1 MSYFSVLMF
10 IFATLVLLFGLY
22 IYKGHDVSK
31 LFVRASF
38 KNLTKEEWINI
49 GKWTMIVSLFII
61 LIGVLGIIFNVE

>member
-22 IYKGHDVSK
+22 IYNGHNVSK
-31 LFVRASF
+31 LFIRASF

-49 GKWTMIVSLFII
+49 GKWTMISSIFIY
-61 LIGVLGIIFNVE
+61 LIAIIVYIFNI

>member
-1 MSYFSVLMF
+1 MSYFSILMF

-31 LFVRASF
+31 LFIRASF

-49 GKWTMIVSLFII
+49 GKWTMISSIFIY
-61 LIGVLGIIFNVE
+61 LIAIIGYIFNI

>member
-31 LFVRASF
+31 LFIRASF

-49 GKWTMIVSLFII
+49 GKWTMISSIFIY
-61 LIGVLGIIFNVE
+61 LIAIIVYIFNI

>member
-1 MSYFSVLMF
+1 MSYFSILMF

-31 LFVRASF
+31 LFIRASF

-49 GKWTMIVSLFII
+49 GKWTMISSIFIY
-61 LIGVLGIIFNVE
+61 LIAIIVYIFNI

>member
-31 LFVRASF
+31 LFIRASF

-49 GKWTMIVSLFII
+49 GKWTMISSIFIYLIAIIVYI
-61 LIGVLGIIFNVE
+61 LNI

>member
-1 MSYFSVLMF
+1 MSYFSILMF

-31 LFVRASF
+31 LFIRASF

-49 GKWTMIVSLFII
+49 CKWTMISSIFIY
-61 LIGVLGIIFNVE
+61 LIAIIVYIFNI

>member
-49 GKWTMIVSLFII
+49 GKWTMISSIFIYLIAIIVYI
-61 LIGVLGIIFNVE
+61 LNI

>member
-1 MSYFSVLMF
+1 MSYFSILMF

-31 LFVRASF
+31 LLVRASF

-49 GKWTMIVSLFII
+49 GKWTMISSIFIY
-61 LIGVLGIIFNVE
+61 LIAIIVYIFNI

>member
-1 MSYFSVLMF
+1 MSYFSILMF

-49 GKWTMIVSLFII
+49 GKWTMISSIFIY
-61 LIGVLGIIFNVE
+61 LIAIIVYIFNI

>member
-49 GKWTMIVSLFII
+49 GKWTMISSIFIY
-61 LIGVLGIIFNVE
+61 LIAIIVYIFNI